1 MAGRDSMQSVFC
13 MGQAASVRELCDS
26 DRVLF
31 KVLQYAVSLKPY
43 YNPLSIQSGHYWSY
57 IWSNITY
64 YYYYLKFPT

>member
-1 MAGRDSMQSVFC
+1 MQSVFC

-43 YNPLSIQSGHYWSY
+43 YNPLSIQSGHY
-57 IWSNITY
+57 
-64 YYYYLKFPT
+64 